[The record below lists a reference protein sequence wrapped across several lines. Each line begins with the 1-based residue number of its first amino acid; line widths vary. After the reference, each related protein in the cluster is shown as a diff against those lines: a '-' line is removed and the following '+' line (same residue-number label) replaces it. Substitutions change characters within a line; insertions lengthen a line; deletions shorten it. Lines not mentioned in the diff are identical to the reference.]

1 MACSTQKNTR
11 MTRGFHNLTAHYNV
25 YFNGKESLK
34 AGEKKIADAAQN
46 DYTQIL
52 PVFEYSD
59 PANTQ
64 AAISE
69 MDRAIE
75 KGSLLISKH
84 SITKKPKKKPTEDDI
99 YYKAFYNQKEF
110 NKWVDDAYLLIGK
123 GNFYKRELKNAI
135 FTFDHIIRD
144 FNHQPTFYDAML
156 WKAASY
162 AEMGDYTNARL
173 TMNAYDALG
182 TAPASRYST
191 YMTINADLQ
200 LKQLQYEA
208 AIPFLKGAV
217 ESTSNK
223 KRRIR
228 LTYILA
234 QVLQEVGRYDESQQA
249 YEKVIK
255 LHPSY
260 EMVFNANIN
269 KVSMITPTSDTE
281 KMKRDINR
289 MLNDKKNIEY
299 RDRIYYAMALVYH
312 SEGNDTAVIENLKRS
327 TQVSA
332 GNDKQKASSFIMMGD
347 IYYNKPLY
355 KQAYLAYDSALLYI
369 KETDPVYP
377 AISGTHESLQ
387 QLVVNIDAKERQ
399 DSLQLLA
406 KMSESQ
412 RIAFIDKIISD
423 DEKRKADAAKRLED
437 EQAGIDPYLAQNIQ
451 NNSTDASSGKW
462 YFYNLGTVSL
472 GKTEFVRRWGRRR
485 LEDNWRRSD
494 KSILAQSMGDEV
506 PDLEDIENAQGALE
520 KSNALQK
527 KREETAADA
536 PLSRESLLADIPL
549 TTEAKAQSDS
559 IITDALLSM
568 GTIYRDKFNDL
579 NSAIESF
586 ESLLSHY
593 PQSDKREIALIELYR
608 TYKMAKNESG
618 MLSAKDRMTREFPNG
633 KFTEYLNNPEY
644 LNQLEAKRLKQDK
657 DYQTTYNQ
665 YLAGQFNDVIA
676 RATAVE
682 SNPDDNA
689 LIPKYQLIKALS
701 YAKMG
706 NSERFQSSLSSIVK
720 QHPKTEEAEL
730 AQSFLDQIAQ
740 GRTPVKS
747 EVAIVEAETIDTA
760 SQQTDNQAITEAFKI
775 DAAAPHSF
783 VVWIPASTD
792 TKRLLFNF
800 ADFNFGNYLVSDFD
814 LNIVPLPDKS
824 MFLEV
829 KTFNRQSEA
838 MEYFYTLRQHPEIFM
853 VDGIQ
858 QPIIMVANTDNFKYM
873 VSSGDVKGY
882 IPFFM
887 QVYLK
892 GIQTPVPMTSDEI
905 QEYIGNLY
913 PDSQNLKKMQE
924 RKKAEE
930 LAAERKKN
938 YFPSTGEH
946 WFAMIYPSNKSLDK
960 KLQADFEAYNRNQPS
975 PKPLQVKISN
985 FSETSSILVV
995 SSFATNVEAAAYQ
1008 KKIAENPILLRNIRS
1023 KKPELIT
1030 ISPENYDVLV
1040 SSGDIEKYKA
1050 FLNIK

>member
-1 MACSTQKNTR
+1 
-11 MTRGFHNLTAHYNV
+11 MTRGYHNLTAHYNV

-34 AGEKKIADAAQN
+34 AGQKKIADAAQN

-52 PVFEYSD
+52 PVFEHSD

-64 AAISE
+64 AVASE

-75 KGSLLISKH
+75 KGSILITKH
-84 SITKKPKKKPTEDDI
+84 SITKKPKKKPTEDDS

-110 NKWVDDAYLLIGK
+110 NKWVDDAYMLIGK
-123 GNFYKRELKNAI
+123 GNFYKREFKNAI
-135 FTFDHIIRD
+135 LTFDHVIRD
-144 FNHQPTFYDAML
+144 FSQQPSYYDAML

-208 AIPFLKGAV
+208 AIPFLKGAI

-223 KRRIR
+223 KNRIR

-234 QVLQEVGRYDESQQA
+234 QVLQEVGRYEESQKA
-249 YEKVIK
+249 YEKVIS

-269 KVSMITPTSDTE
+269 RVSMITPNTDTE

-299 RDRIYYAMALVYH
+299 RDRIYYAMALVYN
-312 SEGNDTAVIENLKRS
+312 SEGNDPAVIENLKLS
-327 TQVSA
+327 TQASI

-355 KQAYLAYDSALLYI
+355 KQAYQAYDSALLYI
-369 KETDPVYP
+369 KETDPAYTV
-377 AISGTHESLQ
+377 ISDTHESLQ
-387 QLVVNIDAKERQ
+387 QLVTNIDAKERQ
-399 DSLQLLA
+399 DSLQTLA
-406 KMSESQ
+406 NMPEIQ
-412 RIAFIDKIISD
+412 RLAFIDKMISD
-423 DEKRKADAAKRLED
+423 DEQRKADAAKRLE
-437 EQAGIDPYLAQNIQ
+437 EQQEGIDPFLAQNIQ
-451 NNSTDASSGKW
+451 NNNIDASSGKW

-494 KSILAQSMGDEV
+494 KSLAAQSMGDEE
-506 PDLEDIENAQGALE
+506 PNIEDIENAQGAPE
-520 KSNALQK
+520 KSNLPQK

-536 PLSRESLLADIPL
+536 PLSRETLLADIPL
-549 TTEAKAQSDS
+549 TPEAKEQSDS

-568 GTIYRDKFNDL
+568 GIIYRDKFNDL

-586 ESLLSHY
+586 ETLLTGY
-593 PQSDKREIALIELYR
+593 PKSDKREITLIELYR
-608 TYKMAKNESG
+608 TYKIAKNEAG
-618 MLSAKDRMTREFPNG
+618 MLSAKERISTEFPNG
-633 KFTEYLNNPEY
+633 NFTEYLNNPEY

-657 DYQTTYNQ
+657 DYQSAYDQ
-665 YLAGQFNDVIA
+665 YLTGQFNNVIA
-676 RATAVE
+676 ITTAIE
-682 SNPDDNA
+682 ANPDENI
-689 LIPKYQLIKALS
+689 LLPKYRLIKALS

-706 NSERFQSSLSSIVK
+706 NSESFQSSLSTIVK
-720 QHPKTEEAEL
+720 QHPKTEEAEF
-730 AQSFLDQIAQ
+730 AQSFLDQITQ

-747 EVAIVEAETIDTA
+747 EVAVVEVKTTDTDA
-760 SQQTDNQAITEAFKI
+760 QQSDNDAITNSFKI
-775 DAAAPHSF
+775 NATSPHSF
-783 VVWIPASTD
+783 VVWIPASTN

-800 ADFNFGNYLVSDFD
+800 ADFNFGNYLVSDYD
-814 LNIVPLPDKS
+814 LNILQLPDKS

-838 MEYFYTLRQHPEIFM
+838 MEYFYTIRQHPEIFT

-858 QPIIMVANTDNFKYM
+858 QPIMMVATTENLKYM

-892 GIQTPVPMTSDEI
+892 GIQNPVPMTTDEI

-946 WFAMIYPSNKSLDK
+946 WFAMIYPSNKPLDK

-975 PKPLQVKISN
+975 PQPLQVKISS

-995 SSFATNVEAAAYQ
+995 SSFATNIEAAAYQ
-1008 KKIAENPILLRNIRS
+1008 KKIAENAILLRNIRS
-1023 KKPELIT
+1023 KKPELFT

-1050 FLNIK
+1050 FLNTK